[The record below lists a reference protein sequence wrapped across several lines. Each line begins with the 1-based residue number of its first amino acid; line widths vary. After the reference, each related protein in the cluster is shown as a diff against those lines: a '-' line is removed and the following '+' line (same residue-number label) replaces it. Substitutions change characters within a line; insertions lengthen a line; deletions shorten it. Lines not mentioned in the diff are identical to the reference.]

1 MNTIIFHNGEDEQW
15 NNTPLYRH
23 PIPIKSLRV
32 MNLLAIFILFLC
44 TFSFAEANAQ
54 KVSLEVKNAAFT
66 EVALRIQ
73 KQTGYSFSISK
84 RFSDVAKPVTLKVEQ
99 ADLKQVLEILF
110 KNQPFGY
117 TINGKVI
124 SLIDKSKDKRQNQS
138 PNTEQKDQDRV
149 RGRVVD
155 QENDPIA
162 DATVVLKGKNIK
174 TSTNENGY
182 FTINA
187 GEGDRLAIQIMG
199 YRTTEIPVTL
209 PLETITLQKI
219 EQEIEE
225 VAVIKTGYQNIPKE
239 RATGSFVFIDSA
251 LLERSVTTNILER
264 LDGVTSSTIFNKTGG
279 YNTPVISIRGRS
291 TILGNPNPLVVVDNF
306 PYHGDIS
313 TINPAD
319 VESITILKDA
329 AAASIW
335 GTQAGNGVIVVT
347 TKSGKFNQKTQVK
360 LNSNLTIGQKPRL
373 FTQRQM
379 TSAEYIEVELD
390 MFERGRYNSRINNG
404 FDYLSPAVEIML
416 QHRNGQIDLDRRNL
430 MLDSLGKLDIR
441 DDLLEYYYRT
451 PVNQQ
456 YSLNI
461 SGGGQ
466 QQKFFLSAG
475 YDRNA
480 SESIGHHSERL
491 TINGQNTYNLFNDK
505 LQIVSGLQFSNNKAA
520 GLYQPRPLNSTLFPY
535 MKVADEEGNPIP
547 VPGRFR
553 FSYVA
558 AQVDKGLLDW
568 SYTPLNEL
576 KPNVIDNTLNFRIQN
591 NVTYKIA
598 NPLKIIAYHSYQKG
612 LSDNSTQQFEDSYYT
627 RDLINSISS
636 INTTTGLVT
645 RPIREGDILQ
655 NGRNTLTSQYGRL
668 QLAFDHNFS
677 HDHQLN
683 AIAGAEVSEIRTE
696 GSSSTLYGYDPET
709 GNNNNA
715 AIDFTK
721 LYPRYVG
728 SGTYQIPTGL
738 NNKGLI
744 DRNIS
749 YYVNTS
755 YTYRSLYTLSVSAR
769 RDQSNIFGVD
779 ANQKGVPLWSVGG
792 LWHIYKEDFY
802 QIEWLP
808 QLSIRGTYGYNG
820 NVDKN
825 TSAYLTMI
833 SQSNNLYGVPRN
845 RITNPPNPNL
855 RWERVSNL
863 NLALDFATKNKR
875 LSGSIEIYQKH
886 GKDLIGFS
894 PLAPQTGMTQ
904 YRGNNANLKTRGVD
918 IILNSQNLTG
928 KVKWQT
934 SFLANYVK
942 DKVSQYATVPGANSS
957 IINETAYNIPLV
969 GFPYNGIFAYRWA
982 GLDETGAPQ
991 SYLNGQIS
999 KDYSAIQTSTN
1010 RDELVYMGSK
1020 APTFYGSLLNTL
1032 SYKAI
1037 QLSFLIN
1044 YKTGHVFRITNS
1056 LSNSTLYSSVNAGPY
1071 TSSPDYGK
1079 RWQQPGDELMT
1090 NVPSLAY
1097 PANSNRLAV
1106 YSGSEILVHKA
1117 DHIRLQ
1123 DVRLSLDLNSNVIR
1137 KLKLHRLS
1145 VFAYANNLGILWKA
1159 NKGGFD
1165 PESVDIQ
1172 QSRSFAF
1179 GLIVNL

>member
-54 KVSLEVKNAAFT
+54 RVSLEVKNAAFT

-124 SLIDKSKDKRQNQS
+124 SLVDKSIDKRQNQS
-138 PNTEQKDQDRV
+138 PNPEQKYQDRV

-155 QENDPIA
+155 QQNNPIA
-162 DATVVLKGKNIK
+162 KATVVVKG
-174 TSTNENGY
+174 TSTKTATDDNGSFSISANE
-182 FTINA
+182 
-187 GEGDRLAIQIMG
+187 GERLTIQIMG
-199 YRTTEIPVTL
+199 FRSAEVPVAL
-209 PLETITLQKI
+209 PLETITLQKV

-279 YNTPVISIRGRS
+279 YNTPDISIRGRS
-291 TILGNPNPLVVVDNF
+291 TILGNPNPLIVVDNF

-373 FTQRQM
+373 YTQRQM

-430 MLDSLGKLDIR
+430 MLDSLGKQDIR
-441 DDLLEYYYRT
+441 DDLLEYYYRA
-451 PVNQQ
+451 PVSQQ
-456 YSLNI
+456 YNLNI

-475 YDRNA
+475 YDRNS
-480 SESIGHHSERL
+480 SESIGHRSERF

-505 LQIVSGLQFSNNKAA
+505 LQVVSGLQFSNNKAA
-520 GLYQPRPLNSTLFPY
+520 GLYQPRPLNSNFFPY
-535 MKVADEEGNPIP
+535 MKVADNEGNPIA
-547 VPGRFR
+547 VPGRLR
-553 FSYVA
+553 LSYVA
-558 AQVDKGLLDW
+558 AQEGKGLLDW
-568 SYTPLNEL
+568 NYVPLDEME
-576 KPNVIDNTLNFRIQN
+576 PNVFDNTLNFRIQN
-591 NVTYKIA
+591 NVTYKIV

-612 LSDNSTQQFEDSYYT
+612 LSDNIIQQYADSYYT
-627 RDLINSISS
+627 RDLVNSISS
-636 INTTTGLVT
+636 INPTTGLVT

-655 NGRNTLTSQYGRL
+655 NGKNVLTSQYGRL
-668 QLAFDHNFS
+668 QIAFDHIFS
-677 HDHQLN
+677 QNHAVN
-683 AIAGAEVSEIRTE
+683 AIAGAEVSEIRTD

-709 GNNNNA
+709 GSNNNA

-749 YYVNTS
+749 YYANTS
-755 YTYRSLYTLSVSAR
+755 YSYRSLYTLSISAR

-779 ANQKGVPLWSVGG
+779 ANQKGVPLWSIGG
-792 LWHIYKEDFY
+792 LWHIAKEDFY
-802 QIEWLP
+802 HIDWLP
-808 QLSIRGTYGYNG
+808 QLSLRSTFGYNG

-825 TSAYLTMI
+825 TSAYLTMQ

-845 RITNPPNPNL
+845 RISNPPNPDL

-863 NLALDFATKNKR
+863 NLAIDFATKNNR
-875 LSGSIEIYQKH
+875 ISGSIEIYQKH
-886 GKDLIGFS
+886 GKDLIGLS
-894 PLAPQTGMTQ
+894 PLAPQTGLTE
-904 YRGNNANLKTRGVD
+904 YRGNNANLKTRGID
-918 IILNSQNLTG
+918 LLLNTRNLIGTLQ
-928 KVKWQT
+928 WQT

-942 DKVSQYATVPGANSS
+942 DKVTHYAVEPGANST

-969 GFPYNGIFAYRWA
+969 GFPYNGIFAYPWA
-982 GLDETGAPQ
+982 GLDATGAPQ
-991 SYLNGQIS
+991 SYLDGKIS
-999 KDYSAIQTSTN
+999 TDYSAIQTSTN
-1010 RDELVYMGSK
+1010 RDELVYMGTR
-1020 APTFYGSLLNTL
+1020 APIFFGSLLNTI
-1032 SYKAI
+1032 SYKSI
-1037 QLSFLIN
+1037 QFSFLIN
-1044 YKTGHVFRITNS
+1044 YKTGHVFRIINS
-1056 LSNSTLYSSVNAGPY
+1056 LNNSTLYSSINAGSY
-1071 TSSPDYGK
+1071 TGSPDYGI
-1079 RWQQPGDELMT
+1079 RWKQSGDELIT
-1090 NVPSLAY
+1090 NVPALVY
-1097 PANSNRLAV
+1097 PSNANRLSI
-1106 YSGSEILVHKA
+1106 YSGSEILVDKA

-1123 DVRLSLDLNSNVIR
+1123 DVRLSVDLNSNIIR